1 MRLGSLVATVHR
13 KATMTDPNIP
23 KLVKELRERLGLTQE
38 QFAQKVGVTYGS
50 VNHWENGKRRPQP
63 FLVRRLLEI
72 KEELD
77 AESKVPLKR
86 KSSE

>member
-1 MRLGSLVATVHR
+1 MGFLVGTVYR
-13 KATMTDPNIP
+13 KAIMADPNIP
-23 KLVKELRERLGLTQE
+23 KLVKELRRRLGLTQE

-63 FLVRRLLEI
+63 FLIRRLLEI
-72 KEELD
+72 EEELD
-77 AESKVPLKR
+77 AESKAPPKR

>member
-1 MRLGSLVATVHR
+1 MADL
-13 KATMTDPNIP
+13 NIP
-23 KLVKELRERLGLTQE
+23 KLVKGLRKQLGLTQE

-72 KEELD
+72 KKEL
-77 AESKVPLKR
+77 EGR
-86 KSSE
+86 KQ

>member
-1 MRLGSLVATVHR
+1 
-13 KATMTDPNIP
+13 MTDPNIP

-50 VNHWENGKRRPQP
+50 VNHWENGKRRPHP

-72 KEELD
+72 KGELD
-77 AESKVPLKR
+77 AGSKVPVRK

>member
-1 MRLGSLVATVHR
+1 
-13 KATMTDPNIP
+13 MTDPNIP

-77 AESKVPLKR
+77 EQNAKPPR
-86 KSSE
+86 KKSPR